1 MTKIYKLLIESPEY
15 PKGTEAKYDDFF
27 KSYTIW
33 MYGNIQVYTIPESY
47 TTTVPVLL
55 KCEQIENRPLVWE
68 LIEEKL
74 DLRSPEAEK
83 MREESRATRFD
94 FIPKDQCHYYVY
106 DFENNCVYGGVYWRA
121 TSGEVACWNIGF
133 VKSTR
138 DEAMK
143 HGEKYARYFLTE

>member
-1 MTKIYKLLIESPEY
+1 MNKIYKLLIECAEFPI
-15 PKGTEAKYDDFF
+15 GTEAREGTNHNIDTPLPYHLFVNDEKVY
-27 KSYTIW
+27 
-33 MYGNIQVYTIPESY
+33 YGIASRA
-47 TTTVPVLL
+47 
-55 KCEQIENRPLVWE
+55 QIENRPNVWE
-68 LIEEKL
+68 LQEEKI

-106 DFENNCVYGGVYWRA
+106 DFENNCVYGGGYWRA
-121 TSGEVACWNIGF
+121 TSGEIACWGIGF